1 MNAKSSLLALVAV
14 AALSSQAAFAGDMN
28 DFDVAPTPA
37 ASTTTREAV
46 RADLQAAQSQ
56 GLIETGDAV
65 AAPGASFQSARTKA
79 EVRAEGA
86 AAARAQHR
94 GFVATT
100 DING

>member
-1 MNAKSSLLALVAV
+1 MNAKASLLALVAI

-28 DFDVAPTPA
+28 DFDLTRAPV
-37 ASTTTREAV
+37 ASTATREAV
-46 RADLQAAQSQ
+46 RADLKAAQSQ
-56 GLIETGDAV
+56 GLVESGDV
-65 AAPGASFQSARTKA
+65 VTAPEASFQSARTKA

-100 DING
+100 DVNS